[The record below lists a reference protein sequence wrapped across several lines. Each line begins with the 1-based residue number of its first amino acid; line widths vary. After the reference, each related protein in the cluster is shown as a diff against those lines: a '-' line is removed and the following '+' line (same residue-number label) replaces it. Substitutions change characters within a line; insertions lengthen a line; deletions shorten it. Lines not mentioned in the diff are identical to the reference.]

1 MRKAPRRVL
10 VAEDDDGAALL
21 LQALLEADARV
32 VMVGRA
38 RNGREALSL
47 VASLNPDVVLMD
59 LQMPVMGGVEAI
71 RRLRE
76 RGSTVRVIVV
86 TGAEEAG
93 IAAALKA
100 GANAYVTKPPVP
112 EQLMAAILAEA
123 PET

>member
-1 MRKAPRRVL
+1 
-10 VAEDDDGAALL
+10 
-21 LQALLEADARV
+21 
-32 VMVGRA
+32 MVGRA
-38 RNGREALSL
+38 RNGREALAL

-93 IAAALKA
+93 IPAALEA

-123 PET
+123 PEP